1 MMATLKSGEV
11 IGPYDCVMFAIGRH
25 PVTSSLGLES
35 TGATVDKL
43 GRVRVDDYQWTGIEG
58 LYCLGDASTS
68 GYELTPVAI
77 AAGRY
82 AAAQQQHSSTAI
94 ALTHSSLPHRRLA
107 DRLFGGMEGAK
118 LEYKDIPTVVFSQYG
133 QQQSDP
139 TTLGTSHNTSLSHA
153 SSLACYVCTVLL
165 SG

>member
-1 MMATLKSGEV
+1 MATLKSGEV

-94 ALTHSSLPHRRLA
+94 ALTHSSLPHT
-107 DRLFGGMEGAK
+107 GG
-118 LEYKDIPTVVFSQYG
+118 
-133 QQQSDP
+133 
-139 TTLGTSHNTSLSHA
+139 
-153 SSLACYVCTVLL
+153 
-165 SG
+165 

>member
-82 AAAQQQHSSTAI
+82 AAAQQQHSSSTA
-94 ALTHSSLPHRRLA
+94 ALPSHSHTPPCPT
-107 DRLFGGMEGAK
+107 GGWPIVYSA
-118 LEYKDIPTVVFSQYG
+118 VWRARS
-133 QQQSDP
+133 
-139 TTLGTSHNTSLSHA
+139 
-153 SSLACYVCTVLL
+153 
-165 SG
+165 